1 MLKNNMIN
9 FVQNFAYLVILVK
22 KLLMS
27 EENLVNNIKNK
38 DLKSFKILVDEYQ
51 KKVLNTCNRFV
62 NNRED
67 AEDLTQEVFIEVY
80 RSISGFRGDSKLST
94 WIYRIAVTKSLD
106 FLRKRKRKKRF
117 GIMKSISGEE
127 RLREE
132 LKATDTSDPG
142 TQAENQ
148 DRIKILNEAL
158 EKLPE
163 NQRVAFTLS
172 KYEELSYQEIAE
184 ILETTIPAVES
195 LIHRAKNNL
204 KKRLY
209 NYYEKKLI

>member
-1 MLKNNMIN
+1 
-9 FVQNFAYLVILVK
+9 
-22 KLLMS
+22 MS
-27 EENLVNNIKNK
+27 EENLVNNIKSK
-38 DLKSFKILVDEYQ
+38 DLNSFKVLVDEYQ

-62 NNRED
+62 NNKED

-94 WIYRIAVTKSLD
+94 WIYRIAVTKSPD
-106 FLRKRKRKKRF
+106 FLRKKKRKNRF
-117 GIMKSISGEE
+117 GIMKNVLGEE
-127 RLREE
+127 TLQVE
-132 LKATDTSDPG
+132 LKAYDTLNPV

-172 KYEELSYQEIAE
+172 KYDELSYREIAE
-184 ILETTIPAVES
+184 ILETTISAVES

-204 KKRLY
+204 KKRLH

>member
-1 MLKNNMIN
+1 
-9 FVQNFAYLVILVK
+9 
-22 KLLMS
+22 MS

-38 DLKSFKILVDEYQ
+38 DLKSFKIFVDEHQ
-51 KKVLNTCNRFV
+51 RKVLNTCNRFV
-62 NNRED
+62 NNKED
-67 AEDLTQEVFIEVY
+67 AEDLTQEVFVEVF

-132 LKATDTSDPG
+132 LKATDISNPG

-172 KYEELSYQEIAE
+172 KYDELSYQEIAE

>member
-1 MLKNNMIN
+1 
-9 FVQNFAYLVILVK
+9 
-22 KLLMS
+22 MS

-38 DLKSFKILVDEYQ
+38 DLKSFKILVGEHQ

-62 NNRED
+62 NNKED
-67 AEDLTQEVFIEVY
+67 AEDLTQEVFVEVF

-106 FLRKRKRKKRF
+106 FLRKKKRKKRF
-117 GIMKSISGEE
+117 GIMKSISSEE
-127 RLREE
+127 KLREE

-142 TQAENQ
+142 TLAENQ

-172 KYEELSYQEIAE
+172 KYDELSYQEIAE